1 MINPPETMID
11 LNEGWHYYLVYYIIV
26 YYTDTSIS
34 SDLAIDLEFSWYLIS
49 SYRMIRG
56 KNSKNV
62 WQVVQNEETG

>member
-1 MINPPETMID
+1 MID

-26 YYTDTSIS
+26 YYTDSIS

-56 KNSKNV
+56 KNSKNA

>member
-1 MINPPETMID
+1 MID

-26 YYTDTSIS
+26 YYTDSIS